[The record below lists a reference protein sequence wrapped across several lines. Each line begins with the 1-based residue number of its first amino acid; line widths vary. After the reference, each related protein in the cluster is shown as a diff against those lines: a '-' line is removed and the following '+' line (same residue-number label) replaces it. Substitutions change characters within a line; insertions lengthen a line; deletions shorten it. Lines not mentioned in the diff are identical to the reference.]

1 VVALLIFESVLVI
14 IALVAARFAPRSR
27 ATLDRLGRS
36 PRRAT
41 LVVVAAALLAGGLPR
56 LFTGVP
62 RPQLYDEFSYLLAAD
77 TFVHG
82 RLTNPT
88 PPLWEH
94 FESFHINVKPSYMSM
109 YPPAQGVALAAGQ
122 ILGHPW
128 IGVWLSVAAMCGA
141 LCWMLQAWLPPGWAF
156 LGGLLAAVRIG
167 MFSYWIESYW
177 GGAVA
182 AFGGALVLG
191 ALPRLTRWWRVRD
204 SLLLGC
210 GIAIIANSRPF
221 EGMALALP
229 VAGVLLRALVR
240 QRGSLSVAH
249 AVRALAPLAA
259 VVVLTG
265 AAILYYNLRVTGNPF
280 QMPYAANRAQ
290 YAVAGVFMWEQPNAV
305 PIYNHKVMHDFFTG
319 WELRGFQLSI
329 DKGGFESGLYEKI
342 FKVWMFF
349 FGPALTLA
357 LVPLF
362 RVFRDR
368 RIRVLLVIGAV
379 SAAILSMSIY
389 FNPHYVA
396 PYTGLFYAVL
406 LQGLRHVRTWG
417 RPRGTGRSLVR
428 ATVAI
433 CLVMVVARAAAAPL
447 HLSLIN
453 GIPTWC
459 SRFVPD
465 YGRETLIANLKQL
478 GGRHLVIVRYA
489 PDHVPHQDWV
499 YNGADLEGA
508 PVVWAREMDPA
519 RTARLLQHYAGRRV
533 WLLEPDK
540 DWMKLTPY
548 PQNSAASK
556 VE

>member
-1 VVALLIFESVLVI
+1 MVALLIFEFVLVI
-14 IALVAARFAPRSR
+14 VAVLAARFAPR
-27 ATLDRLGRS
+27 LGAGLGGIAVKKRH
-36 PRRAT
+36 AV
-41 LVVVAAALLAGGLPR
+41 LVVIVVALLAGGLPR
-56 LFTGVP
+56 LFTGIP

-77 TFVHG
+77 TFARG

-94 FESFHINVKPSYMSM
+94 FESFHINLKPTYMSM

-141 LCWMLQAWLPPGWAF
+141 LCWMLQAWLPPGWAL

-191 ALPRLTRWWRVRD
+191 ALPRLMRQWRARD
-204 SLLLGC
+204 SLLLGL

-221 EGMALALP
+221 EGMALAVP
-229 VAGVLLRALVR
+229 VAGALAWSLVR
-240 QRGSLSVAH
+240 RRGSW
-249 AVRALAPLAA
+249 RAIAPLAA
-259 VVVLTG
+259 MTVLTG
-265 AAILYYNLRVTGNPF
+265 AAILYYNLRVTGDPF
-280 QMPYAANRAQ
+280 LMPYAANRAQ
-290 YAVAGVFMWEQPNAV
+290 YAVAGVFLWQQPNPAPV
-305 PIYNHKVMHDFFTG
+305 YNHKAMHDFFTG
-319 WELRGFQLSI
+319 WELKGFQLSI
-329 DKGGFESGLYEKI
+329 AKGGFESSIYEKI

-349 FGPALTLA
+349 LGPALTLA
-357 LVPLF
+357 LVPFL
-362 RVFRDR
+362 RVIRDR

-379 SAAILSMSIY
+379 SAAILSMSVY

-396 PYTGLFYAVL
+396 PYTGLFYVVL

-417 RPRGTGRSLVR
+417 RRRSTGPFLVR

-433 CLVMVVARAAAAPL
+433 CLVMIGARAAAAPL
-447 HLSLIN
+447 RLSLIN

-465 YGRETLIANLKQL
+465 YGRETLIANLKRM

-508 PVVWAREMDPA
+508 PVIWAREMDEA
-519 RTARLLQHYAGRRV
+519 RTSNLLRHYTGRQV

-548 PQNSAASK
+548 AQNSAASN